1 MTIRSKRPNPLGLRV
16 VASAEDW
23 ARHRYPTM
31 ESWEV
36 ALMLAELH
44 GMDERAAERRGTKP
58 PRRDLKQLCLMLPLR
73 VGRKAP

>member
-1 MTIRSKRPNPLGLRV
+1 MTIRSTRPNPLGLRV

-36 ALMLAELH
+36 GLFLAELH
-44 GMDERAAERRGTKP
+44 GMDERAAERRGRKS
-58 PRRDLKQLCLMLPLR
+58 RRRGLKQLCLMLPLR
-73 VGRKAP
+73 GGNAL